1 MNILRTTRLLSQLL
15 SIPALGFAAQALA
28 FDLIEIETQIL
39 LLDEQTPTFSLDF
52 QEGDTDYNSGF
63 SLSNYGEALELQVD
77 YAYYPGISLLP
88 DENLQQG
95 FVLLDG
101 TLYLESTPTDPAGG
115 RANVRRTFRLNV
127 DGRMVR
133 RDLRFLRDL
142 YVRQAGYDTGRALQ
156 RARAAR
162 LADARVMRLV
172 EGPAGARWIRA
183 VRAIRDQGRADI
195 RFMPRMAPDGVLGH
209 YGYYTK
215 DAGASYYVWAVTD
228 TNSRYTVGV
237 NVDDDNDGIVNA
249 SDNCR
254 NANNPDQLDTDAD
267 GLGNACDDD
276 DDNDGV
282 PDTADNCPLVTNPG
296 QADHDGDGAGDICDT
311 DQDGDGVNDGID
323 DCPYT
328 EESDLTNAD
337 GCSIADLCPCDNAS
351 GWKNHGAY
359 VRCVARTSEA
369 FLDEGLISAAAKDAT
384 VAAAAQSACGG
395 KN

>member
-1 MNILRTTRLLSQLL
+1 MDVLGKTNLLSRLFL
-15 SIPALGFAAQALA
+15 IAALGLAAPVLA
-28 FDLIEIETQIL
+28 FVLVELETQIVV
-39 LLDEQTPTFSLDF
+39 LDEQTSFSFDF

-63 SLSNYGEALELQVD
+63 TLRNDGDALELQVD
-77 YAYYPGISLLP
+77 YAYFPDISLFP

-133 RDLRFLRDL
+133 QDVRFLRDL
-142 YVRQAGYDTGRALQ
+142 YVRQAGYDTGRATR

-195 RFMPRMAPDGVLGH
+195 RFMPRMEPDGVLGH
-209 YGYYTK
+209 HGYYSK
-215 DAGASYYVWAVTD
+215 DNGASYYVWAVTD
-228 TNSRYTVGV
+228 TNSRYTVGL

-249 SDNCR
+249 NDNCR
-254 NANNPDQLDTDAD
+254 NANNPDQLDTDGD

-282 PDTADNCPLVTNPG
+282 PDAADNCPLVANSN
-296 QADHDGDGAGDICDT
+296 QADSDGDGAGDICDT
-311 DQDGDGVNDGID
+311 DQDNDGVNDGFD

-328 EESDLTNAD
+328 AEGDLANAD

-359 VRCVARTSEA
+359 VRCVARTSET
-369 FLDEGLISAAAKDAT
+369 FLDEGLISAADKDAT
-384 VAAAAQSACGG
+384 VAAAAQSSCGG